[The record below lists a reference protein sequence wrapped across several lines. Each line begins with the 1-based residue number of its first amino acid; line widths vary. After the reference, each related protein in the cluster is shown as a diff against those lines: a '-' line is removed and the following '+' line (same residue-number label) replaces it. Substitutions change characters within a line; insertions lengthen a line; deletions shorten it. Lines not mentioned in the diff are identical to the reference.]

1 MDFAEVHTEEGQVY
15 LFVAIDR
22 TSKRAFAGWQPRATK
37 ALAANFLRRIRS
49 AIPNEGYQGLSDN
62 GTQFGN
68 MPHQVCAWRHIFDRV
83 CAEHGIDHRFTR
95 PAHPWTHGR
104 VERFN
109 RTLKEAAV
117 KRYHSQTT
125 ERLNERLQ
133 AFLLAWNH
141 GKRFKRLRGKTPHE
155 FLCQQWQLNPTIF
168 IRDPTRLTLGPY
180 T

>member
-1 MDFAEVHTEEGQVY
+1 MHTEEGPVY

-37 ALAANFLRRIRS
+37 ALAADFLRRIRS

-109 RTLKEAAV
+109 RTLEEAAV
-117 KRYHSQTT
+117 KRYHSQDHRTAQRAPASLFAGLEPRQT
-125 ERLNERLQ
+125 PQ
-133 AFLLAWNH
+133 APAGEN
-141 GKRFKRLRGKTPHE
+141 TPRIP
-155 FLCQQWQLNPTIF
+155 LPIMASQPNYL
-168 IRDPTRLTLGPY
+168 Y
-180 T
+180 S